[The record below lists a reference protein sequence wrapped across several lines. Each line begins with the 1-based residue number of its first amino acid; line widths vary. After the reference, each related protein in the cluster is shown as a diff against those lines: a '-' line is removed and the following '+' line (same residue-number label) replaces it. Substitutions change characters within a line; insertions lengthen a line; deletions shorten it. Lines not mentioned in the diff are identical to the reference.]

1 MEERTLCPVLKHEV
15 ESARGQDRER
25 QREPSRLMTQ
35 PTRAKAGGHTKS
47 GYVPSC
53 MERGNNQR
61 ALSSLNG

>member
-15 ESARGQDRER
+15 ESARGQGRER

-35 PTRAKAGGHTKS
+35 PRRAKAGGLTKS

-53 MERGNNQR
+53 LERGKHQR